1 MLVRVIVVLVA
12 LLARGE
18 PLFAQAQSAE
28 NSGLL
33 ESIEDWVREGFDET
47 LRSALEEIDEK
58 QGISLLDSLLQQM
71 QSSEVLDLAR
81 FKTGASTLVPLL
93 EQYEETLPYA
103 VWLKT
108 RLDYLDTAEE
118 LRRAL
123 RPAPPRRG
131 MPEPVPVP
139 MIQLQRRVWVRQ
151 MDQRP
156 LPPRAQGLVPVLKP
170 IFMAEKVPP
179 QFVWLA
185 EVESSFDPG
194 AKSPSGAA
202 GLFQLMKPTARSL
215 GLSTWLPDERLN
227 SEKSARA
234 AARYLRYLHGRFGD
248 WRLALAAY
256 NAGEARVG
264 DLLKKSRSRTY
275 EAIAHRLPSET
286 QLYVPKVE
294 AVLRKREGVALSDLK
309 VPVTGKSDGRT
320 GL

>member
-1 MLVRVIVVLVA
+1 MVVLMA
-12 LLARGE
+12 LLVCDDR
-18 PLFAQAQSAE
+18 LFAQPQSAE
-28 NSGLL
+28 NIGLL
-33 ESIEDWVREGFDET
+33 ESIGDWVREGFDET
-47 LRSALEEIDEK
+47 LRSALEQIDEK

-71 QSSEVLDLAR
+71 QKTDVLDLAR
-81 FKTGASTLVPLL
+81 FKTGASALVPLL

-108 RLDYLDTAEE
+108 RLDYLDIAEE

-123 RPAPPRRG
+123 RPVPPRRG
-131 MPEPVPVP
+131 MSAPAPVP
-139 MIQLQRRVWVRQ
+139 MIQLQRSVWARQ
-151 MDQRP
+151 LEQRP
-156 LPPRAQGLVPVLKP
+156 LPPRAQSLVPVLKP

-185 EVESSFDPG
+185 EVESSFDPR

-202 GLFQLMKPTARSL
+202 GLFQLMKPTAKSF

-234 AARYLRYLHGRFGD
+234 AARYLRYLHERFGD

-256 NAGEARVG
+256 NAGESRVG
-264 DLLKKSRSRTY
+264 ELLKKSRSRTY
-275 EAIAHRLPSET
+275 EAIAPKLPSET
-286 QLYVPKVE
+286 QMYVPKVE
-294 AVLRKREGVALSDLK
+294 AVLRKRERVALSDLK
-309 VPVTGKSDGRT
+309 APVIGKSDGRT